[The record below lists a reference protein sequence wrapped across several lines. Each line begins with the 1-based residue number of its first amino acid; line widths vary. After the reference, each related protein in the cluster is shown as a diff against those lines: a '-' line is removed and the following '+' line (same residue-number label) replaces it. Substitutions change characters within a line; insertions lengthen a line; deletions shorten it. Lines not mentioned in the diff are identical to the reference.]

1 MESKMTVT
9 LEEFIKDFTP
19 KERAK
24 VAARTAEL
32 IAEITGK
39 DPLKPRQ
46 RGRRAKEQAQDGG

>member
-9 LEEFIKDFTP
+9 LEEFMKDFTP

-39 DPLKPRQ
+39 DPLKLRQ
-46 RGRRAKEQAQDGG
+46 RGRQAKEQVQDGG

>member
-9 LEEFIKDFTP
+9 LEEFMKDFTP

-32 IAEITGK
+32 IAEITGE
-39 DPLKPRQ
+39 DPLKPRR
-46 RGRRAKEQAQDGG
+46 RGRRAKEQVQDGG